1 MKDLGVQSGHV
12 IPQRFDS
19 IMSNL
24 LALPFKKT
32 YPIEI
37 KESTRKCISD
47 YGGTHPDEFKDD
59 IKLWQALRKEGV
71 GGIVHDNRV
80 GAALL

>member
-1 MKDLGVQSGHV
+1 
-12 IPQRFDS
+12 
-19 IMSNL
+19 MSNL

-37 KESTRKCISD
+37 KESARKYISD
-47 YGGTHPDEFKDD
+47 YGGTHPDEFKND

-71 GGIVHDNRV
+71 GGAVHDNRV
-80 GAALL
+80 DAALL

>member
-1 MKDLGVQSGHV
+1 
-12 IPQRFDS
+12 
-19 IMSNL
+19 MSNL

-37 KESTRKCISD
+37 KEPVRKYISD
-47 YGGTHPDEFKDD
+47 YGGAHPDEFKDD

-71 GGIVHDNRV
+71 GGVVHDNRV
-80 GAALL
+80 DAALL

>member
-1 MKDLGVQSGHV
+1 
-12 IPQRFDS
+12 
-19 IMSNL
+19 MSNL

-37 KESTRKCISD
+37 KEPARKCISN

-59 IKLWQALRKEGV
+59 IKLWQALRKEGT
-71 GGIVHDNRV
+71 GGVVHDSRV
-80 GAALL
+80 DAALLYVFFDFFL